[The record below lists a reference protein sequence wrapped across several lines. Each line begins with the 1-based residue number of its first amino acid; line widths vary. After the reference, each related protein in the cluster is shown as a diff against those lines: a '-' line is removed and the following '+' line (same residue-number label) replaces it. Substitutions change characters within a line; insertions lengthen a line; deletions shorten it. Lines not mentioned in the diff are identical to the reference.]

1 MKQPLLTLMLLALI
15 LTPVVGTA
23 TEAANRPNILL
34 IAVDDMGYSDV
45 GPFGSEIKTPSI
57 DSLARKG
64 LKFTNFYVGPS

>member
-1 MKQPLLTLMLLALI
+1 MKQRSLTPILVALLLA
-15 LTPVVGTA
+15 PVVGTA

-57 DSLARKG
+57 D
-64 LKFTNFYVGPS
+64 